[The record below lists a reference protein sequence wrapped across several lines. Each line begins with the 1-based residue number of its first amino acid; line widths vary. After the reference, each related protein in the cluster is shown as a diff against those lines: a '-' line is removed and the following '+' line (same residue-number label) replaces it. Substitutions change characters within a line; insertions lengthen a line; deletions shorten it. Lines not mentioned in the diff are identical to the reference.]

1 MVVLGSTGS
10 IGTQTLDVIRRAGAD
25 RARVVGL
32 AAGTNAELLDRQV
45 RETGCAH
52 SALISR
58 DGTRRLVDLATIPEA
73 DTVVVA
79 VNGAAALEAV
89 VAACTAGKR
98 VCIATKEVLVAAGDL
113 VMDRARAHGAQLL
126 PVDSEHSAIFQC
138 LAGYRSS
145 DVKALHLTASGGPF
159 RTWSRTRI
167 ASATRE
173 DALNHPTWRM
183 GGKITV
189 DSASLMNKGLE
200 VIEACR
206 LFAVPESDVQVVV
219 HPQSIVHSFVEFT
232 DGALLAQLG
241 QPDMRLP
248 IQVALF
254 HPDKPDLQVPRIDP
268 TQMTNLTFEPP
279 DLDRFPCL
287 GLARAALREGGTAP
301 AILNAANEEA
311 VAAFLDG
318 ETTFGTIPAWVE
330 DALNTLETRPADS
343 IEVVLEADS
352 AARRHVR
359 SLRRAGARGGGCERP

>member
-1 MVVLGSTGS
+1 
-10 IGTQTLDVIRRAGAD
+10 
-25 RARVVGL
+25 
-32 AAGTNAELLDRQV
+32 
-45 RETGCAH
+45 
-52 SALISR
+52 
-58 DGTRRLVDLATIPEA
+58 
-73 DTVVVA
+73 
-79 VNGAAALEAV
+79 
-89 VAACTAGKR
+89 
-98 VCIATKEVLVAAGDL
+98 
-113 VMDRARAHGAQLL
+113 MDRARAHGAQLL

-173 DALNHPTWRM
+173 DALNHPTWTM

-330 DALNTLETRPADS
+330 DALNTLETRPDDS

-359 SLRRAGARGGGCERP
+359 SLRRTGARGGGCERP

>member
-126 PVDSEHSAIFQC
+126 PVDSEHSHVRKLI
-138 LAGYRSS
+138 
-145 DVKALHLTASGGPF
+145 LTASGGPF

-268 TQMTNLTFEPP
+268 TQMTQLAFEPP